1 MTDPSRTWWQQWQIN
16 MAKVKDAMEGMQTA
30 AAAAQIAKLV
40 QAMQF
45 DEDTKRIM
53 VKMMNNEIPDELE
66 NKTIRE
72 LKEMGY

>member
-1 MTDPSRTWWQQWQIN
+1 
-16 MAKVKDAMEGMQTA
+16 MAKVKDAMEGMQT